1 MDADKMILG
10 EGEKAVF
17 STDCEKTGL
26 NNNVIVCAGSGS
38 GKTMSIM
45 EPRLLETYNSS
56 LVVTCTKRRIVQK
69 YRELFA
75 ERGYNVLELNF
86 TDPIKSDV
94 AYDPLSYVS
103 SNSDIA
109 FLASSIVMAHPGKIN
124 SPSDPFWDDSA
135 ISLLSALISYVLA
148 TMECPKFVDV
158 LDLFDRLSIK
168 EEGSTM
174 ATSLDPEFHRIIRND
189 PHSYAATC
197 WKTFATLPVRTA
209 GSVYGVLSTTIDK
222 IFSPELR
229 NMISTKDKVDFKEL
243 ADRKA
248 VLFVTTSPVNPSLNY
263 FINMFYGQ
271 MFKQLFEYA
280 ESLPNGK
287 LPNPV
292 TVLADDF
299 ATGSRI
305 LNFPEYI
312 SIFREKQ
319 ISVMLLIQSETQ
331 LESIYGYHDA
341 VTIINNCDTYVY
353 IGGMDIA
360 TCRKISE
367 RLNVPLEDVLYMPVG
382 QEVIFRR
389 GQRPIVTQ
397 RYNVMNNKMY
407 QSITQNYEKSLS
419 IAEKC
424 DISTKTKS
432 RL

>member
-1 MDADKMILG
+1 MKADMMILG
-10 EGEKAVF
+10 DGEKAVY
-17 STDCEKTGL
+17 STDCDETGL

-56 LVVTCTKRRIVQK
+56 LVVTCTKRRVVQK

-75 ERGYNVLELNF
+75 ERGYNVLDLNF

-148 TMECPKFVDV
+148 TMECPKFVEV
-158 LDLFDRLSIK
+158 LELFDDLTFR
-168 EEGSTM
+168 ECGSSM
-174 ATSLDPEFHRIIRND
+174 ETSLDGIFEKVIRRA

-197 WKTFATLPVRTA
+197 WKTFAGLPVRTA
-209 GSVYGVLSTTIDK
+209 GAVYGVLSTTIDK
-222 IFSPELR
+222 VFSPELR
-229 NMISTKDKVDFKEL
+229 KMIANKPGVGFEDL
-243 ADRKA
+243 AKRKT

-263 FINMFYGQ
+263 FVNMFYGQ

-341 VTIINNCDTYVY
+341 VTIINNCDSYVY
-353 IGGMDIA
+353 MGGMDIA

-367 RLNVPLEDVLYMPVG
+367 RLNVPLEDVLYMPIG
-382 QEVIFRR
+382 EEIIFRR
-389 GQRPIVTQ
+389 GSRPVKTQ
-397 RYNVMNNKMY
+397 RYNVLNNPMY
-407 QSITQNYEKSLS
+407 QSITQNSERSLS

-424 DISTKTKS
+424 DISTKNKS

>member
-75 ERGYNVLELNF
+75 ERGYNVLDLNF

>member
-1 MDADKMILG
+1 MKADMMILG

-75 ERGYNVLELNF
+75 ERGYNVLDLNF

-148 TMECPKFVDV
+148 TKECPTFVDV
-158 LDLFDRLSIK
+158 LELFDDLTFR
-168 EEGSTM
+168 ECGSSM
-174 ATSLDPEFHRIIRND
+174 ETSLNGIFEKVIRRA
-189 PHSYAATC
+189 PHCYAATC
-197 WKTFATLPVRTA
+197 WKTFAGLPVRTA
-209 GSVYGVLSTTIDK
+209 GAVYGVLSTTIDK
-222 IFSPELR
+222 VFSPELR
-229 NMISTKDKVDFKEL
+229 KMIANKPGVGFEGL
-243 ADRKA
+243 AKRKT

-263 FINMFYGQ
+263 FVNMFYGQ

-280 ESLPNGK
+280 ESLPDGK

-353 IGGMDIA
+353 MGGMDLS

-367 RLNVPLEDVLYMPVG
+367 RLNAPLEDVLYMPIG
-382 QEVIFRR
+382 EEIIFRR
-389 GQRPIVTQ
+389 GSRPVKTQ
-397 RYNVMNNKMY
+397 RYDVLKNEMY
-407 QSITQNYEKSLS
+407 QRMTVEHEMHMSL
-419 IAEKC
+419 A
-424 DISTKTKS
+424 
-432 RL
+432 